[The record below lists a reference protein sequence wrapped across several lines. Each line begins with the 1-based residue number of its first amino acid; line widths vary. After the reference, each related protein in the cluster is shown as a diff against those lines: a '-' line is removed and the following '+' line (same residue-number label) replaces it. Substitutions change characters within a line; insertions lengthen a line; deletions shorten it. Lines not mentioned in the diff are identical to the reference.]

1 MRDPIVVVGGG
12 PAGLM
17 AAGRAAELGAPVLLI
32 EKTNRLAN
40 KLRITGKGRC
50 NLTNDCDIQEFLAHL
65 GPNGVFMRNALA
77 RFFVQDLIGFFQ
89 ARGVPTITERG
100 RRVFPVS
107 SNAHDVAQALRAYCV
122 ASGVRFRYN
131 LPVSEI
137 VVSGG
142 RATGVQI
149 GDHIVAASS
158 IILATGGLSYPQTGS
173 TGDGY
178 AMARHLGHTVTRLRP
193 GLVPLM
199 VAEDFVERLQGLSLR
214 NVRATLH
221 QGQRELAAAFGEMLF
236 THFGVSGP
244 IILTLSSS
252 LGDALDRG
260 PVQLCIDLKPAL
272 DEAALDRRLLRDLG
286 KSGMATYHSLLK
298 GLLPRSLIDVFAQR
312 TGIPRDQR
320 LSQFR
325 GDQRRLVL
333 QFLKGF
339 ELTVTG
345 TRPIGEAIITL
356 GGVDCQEIVPQTM
369 ASRLVPGLYLAGEII
384 DVAGDTGGYN
394 LQVAFTTGRIA
405 GESAAAAFATRS
417 G

>member
-32 EKTNRLAN
+32 EKTNRLGS

-77 RFFVQDLIGFFQ
+77 RFSVQDLIAFFQ

-107 SNAHDVAQALRAYCV
+107 SSAGDVARAMRAYCV

-131 LPVSEI
+131 APVSEI
-137 VVSGG
+137 LLADSKVY
-142 RATGVQI
+142 GVRTRER
-149 GDHIVAASS
+149 VTKSS
-158 IILATGGLSYPQTGS
+158 SVILATGGLSYPQTGS

-178 AMARHLGHTVTRLRP
+178 TMARHLGHTVTPLRP

-199 VAEDFVERLQGLSLR
+199 TAEDFVARLQGLSLR
-214 NVRATLH
+214 NVRATLY
-221 QGQRELAAAFGEMLF
+221 QGQRRLASAFGEMLF

-260 PVQLCIDLKPAL
+260 PVQLRIDLKPAL
-272 DEAALDRRLLRDLG
+272 DKAILDRRLLRDLA
-286 KSGMATYHSLLK
+286 KSGTATYHSLLK
-298 GLLPRSLIDVFAQR
+298 GLLPRSLIDVFIER
-312 TGIPRDQR
+312 TGIPGDQR

-325 GDQRRLVL
+325 AEQRQRVLRL
-333 QFLKGF
+333 LKCF
-339 ELTVTG
+339 DLTITG
-345 TRPIGEAIITL
+345 TRPTSEAIITL
-356 GGVDCQEIVPQTM
+356 GGVDCQGIVPQTM
-369 ASRLVPGLYLAGEII
+369 ASRLVPGLYFAGEII

-394 LQVAFTTGRIA
+394 LQVAFTSGWIA
-405 GESAAAAFATRS
+405 GESAALAFAERS